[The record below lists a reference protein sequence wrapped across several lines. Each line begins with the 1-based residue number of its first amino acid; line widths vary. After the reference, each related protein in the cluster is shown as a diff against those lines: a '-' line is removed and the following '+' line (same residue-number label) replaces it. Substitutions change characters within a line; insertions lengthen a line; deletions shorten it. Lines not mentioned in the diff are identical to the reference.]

1 MRDKKLKIKDIFE
14 KADKRHRKCKKI
26 LHLRRQEIGSGKKSV
41 FEYIERGY
49 EV

>member
-1 MRDKKLKIKDIFE
+1 MVLRIKEIYG

-26 LHLRRQEIGSGKKSV
+26 LHLRRQEGRMI
-41 FEYIERGY
+41 FIERGY